1 MKKQGYLINKL
12 DSHLEDLTSLQ
23 LLISI
28 YLDANMNN

>member
-28 YLDANMNN
+28 YYGCKYE